1 MIALR
6 SAALLDWYRQN
17 TRHLPWRGA
26 ADPWAIFVSEVML
39 QQTQSD
45 RVARRFGP
53 FMERFPNVETCAAA
67 SVGDV
72 LTAWSGL
79 GYNAR
84 AMRLHQAAQIIGSEG
99 WPTEPA
105 TLQALPGVGV
115 YTAAAVAC
123 FAFGHQVAAVDT
135 NAKRV
140 LSRWHGAPLSGRTL
154 QAAADADIVRGEAA
168 AWNQAVMDLGAGI
181 CRPRTPKCGEC
192 PVVTWCLD
200 PTNYQAPP
208 RQSTFAG
215 SNRETRGAV
224 VRTLVEA
231 GQQLAT
237 AALAAHMGQSP
248 DAVAAIAATLQA
260 EGIIECGTH
269 GWRLPPGRPI
279 PSPG

>member
-1 MIALR
+1 MIAQR

-17 TRHLPWRGA
+17 NRHLPWRGA
-26 ADPWAIFVSEVML
+26 VDPWAVLVSEVML

-53 FMERFPNVETCAAA
+53 FMERFPNVEACAAA
-67 SVGDV
+67 SLGDV

-84 AMRLHQAAQIIGSEG
+84 AMRLHQAAKIIGSEG
-99 WPTEPA
+99 WPTEPG

-140 LSRWHGAPLSGRTL
+140 LSRWHGVPLSGRKL
-154 QAAADADIVRGEAA
+154 QAAADADLARGDAA

-192 PVVTWCLD
+192 PVATWCSD
-200 PTNYQAPP
+200 PSIYQAPP

-215 SNRETRGAV
+215 SNRQTRGAV
-224 VRTLVEA
+224 VQALVEA
-231 GQQLAT
+231 DQQLAT
-237 AALAAHMGQSP
+237 AALAACVGRSP
-248 DAVAAIAATLQA
+248 DAVAAIAKALQA
-260 EGIIECGTH
+260 EGIIERDMN
-269 GWRLPPGRPI
+269 GWRLPPG
-279 PSPG
+279 